1 MPVDAD
7 LASLD
12 LTSYPI
18 RLLLKNLEKVPSKNI
33 TVILEACFSGISQ
46 GGNLLKNSSPIV
58 IKRRD
63 DAVPGNVKIISAG
76 QESEIAS
83 WDKNSEYSLFTRYFV
98 EGMSGAADVEK
109 YGNRDGHISDM
120 ELSRYFEDTVT
131 YFARR
136 FYGRE
141 QKPGIKVGDTFIG
154 D

>member
-1 MPVDAD
+1 M
-7 LASLD
+7 
-12 LTSYPI
+12 
-18 RLLLKNLEKVPSKNI
+18 
-33 TVILEACFSGISQ
+33 
-46 GGNLLKNSSPIV
+46 
-58 IKRRD
+58 
-63 DAVPGNVKIISAG
+63 KIISAG
-76 QESEIAS
+76 QVR
-83 WDKNSEYSLFTRYFV
+83 DCFLGQNSEYSLFTRYFV

-120 ELSRYFEDTVT
+120 ELSNILYTVT